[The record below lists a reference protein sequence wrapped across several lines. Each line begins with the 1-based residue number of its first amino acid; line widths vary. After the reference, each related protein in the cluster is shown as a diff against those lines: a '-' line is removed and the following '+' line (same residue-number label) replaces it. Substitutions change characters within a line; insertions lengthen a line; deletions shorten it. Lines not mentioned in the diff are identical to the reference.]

1 MKTES
6 PPLGGRWTTG
16 EPSPKSW
23 IEKNA
28 GVCGGEACIR
38 GMRIPVWGL
47 VQSLNLG
54 VPDAEILRA
63 LPSLT
68 PDDLHVA
75 RRYYEEHRQ
84 EIDAAIR
91 RNEDS

>member
-1 MKTES
+1 METKS
-6 PPLGGRWTTG
+6 PPVGWRWSTG
-16 EPSPKSW
+16 EPSPSSW
-23 IEKNA
+23 IEKNP
-28 GVCGGEACIR
+28 GVCGGDACVR

-54 VPDAEILRA
+54 TPDAEILRA

-68 PDDLHVA
+68 LDDLRVA
-75 RRYYEEHRQ
+75 RRYYEQHQQ